1 MSNPNEKI
9 ILALDLDDLEQL
21 EKIVCPLQGELKWV
35 KIGLQLFTKYG
46 PSVVTRFANL
56 GFSVFLD
63 LKLHDIPNTVSSAVR
78 SLKDLPTGMLTI
90 HTCGGSEMIQA
101 AVESAEKTNPNLLI
115 LGVTVLT
122 SMDQIALNEVGVDKT
137 PETQVS
143 DLAKIA
149 IDSNLKGLVCSPL
162 EVSKLRKMLGTR
174 PFLVTPGIRPSGAD
188 FQDQKRIMTP
198 AQAIETGSS
207 FIVVGRPI
215 LMASNPLVAFRSI
228 ASEINV

>member
-78 SLKDLPTGMLTI
+78 SLKDLPIGMLTI

-122 SMDQIALNEVGVDKT
+122 SMDQ
-137 PETQVS
+137 
-143 DLAKIA
+143 
-149 IDSNLKGLVCSPL
+149 
-162 EVSKLRKMLGTR
+162 
-174 PFLVTPGIRPSGAD
+174 
-188 FQDQKRIMTP
+188 
-198 AQAIETGSS
+198 
-207 FIVVGRPI
+207 
-215 LMASNPLVAFRSI
+215 VA
-228 ASEINV
+228 